1 MFYTTEQTAME
12 DTLAVVER
20 DASSVIIPTKVADGL
35 DGWKCEMVKEATA
48 DIRTNTIIMGK
59 CIVSTSQSLHRLK
72 SLIPRSNWIAFLD
85 SGMIPIKR
93 ATALNLVKAW
103 DIFLSK
109 GQLSDGELAN
119 ISAQSLGKIA
129 RANDPEVIKKV
140 TAKLKAGEK
149 VTEKQTDLMLKT
161 AKNLAE
167 DLDETNSGQVVT
179 GLMEIVETTINNN
192 SQHKLQESSMVA
204 KIGKLELEVMAE
216 KKKVKDLRDE
226 NSELKSELA
235 SLKKSIAVA
244 V

>member
-1 MFYTTEQTAME
+1 ME
-12 DTLAVVER
+12 SSLAVAEIE
-20 DASSVIIPTKVADGL
+20 SSSIIIPVQVANGM
-35 DGWKCEMVKEATA
+35 DGWKCTMVKEATA
-48 DIRTNTIIMGK
+48 DIRTNSIIMGK

-72 SLIPRSNWIAFLD
+72 SLIPKSNWIAFLD

-93 ATALNLVKAW
+93 ATCLNLVKAW
-103 DIFLSK
+103 EVFLSK
-109 GQLSDGELAN
+109 GGLSDGELAN

-161 AKNLAE
+161 AKSLAE
-167 DLDETNSGQVVT
+167 DLDDSNSGQVVT

-192 SQHKLQESSMVA
+192 SQHKLQESAMVA
-204 KIGKLELEVMAE
+204 KIGKLEMEVMSE
-216 KKKVKDLRDE
+216 KKKVSQLKAE
-226 NSELKSELA
+226 NKELMAELD
-235 SLKKSIAVA
+235 SLKKSLKVA